1 MNAKNKL
8 IALVEIAVVLFSV
21 FLVAIPAIAADQTA
35 QKVSASANTITTASE
50 DDYVLDVYGNAN
62 EDETID
68 MRDLTYVK
76 LIFFGKKPET
86 ELADAKYD
94 GKINPLDFIQIKLII
109 VGKEKELTFV
119 DTHDKIV
126 TVDKPIERIVICSC
140 GEQGEALRILG
151 AMDKVV
157 GVSSKI
163 QEEPAKS
170 FFPEFQELPNV
181 GPWDNY
187 EAILSVNPDVVIMY
201 DWTEWLYPNPEEH
214 LPGVTLLRLNFYRGF
229 QCFDEMR
236 KLGYILDREEEA
248 QEYVDFIDGYL
259 SIVEEKVETLSEDE
273 KPRVYVETTKPWRTA
288 NKYGGPAS
296 PIRMAGGR
304 NIAEDEEGT
313 VTGMIPDI
321 DPEWVI
327 VQNPEF
333 IIKLWL
339 GFFGGYGEDD
349 LSRLKDA
356 REEIMNRAVLA
367 RVDAVQN
374 EKVYI
379 ISTGAFYLPCF
390 HTSVVHLAKL
400 FHPDLFEDLD
410 PRAIHQEY
418 LEKYHENPRD
428 FVFIYPP
435 LEED

>member
-1 MNAKNKL
+1 MKTKTK
-8 IALVEIAVVLFSV
+8 IVVLVEIAIVLCSL
-21 FLVAIPAIAADQTA
+21 FLMAIPAIAAEQVVT
-35 QKVSASANTITTASE
+35 QEVSASEVITASE
-50 DDYVLDVYGNAN
+50 DDYVLGIYGNAN
-62 EDETID
+62 EDDTID
-68 MRDLTYVK
+68 MGDVVYTKLT
-76 LIFFGKKPET
+76 IFGKKPKT
-86 ELADAKYD
+86 ELCDAKYD
-94 GKINPLDFIQIKLII
+94 GRINVLDVIQTKLII
-109 VGKEKELTFV
+109 LGKEKEITFV
-119 DTHDKIV
+119 DTADEIV
-126 TVDKPIERIVICSC
+126 TVKKPVERIVICSC
-140 GEQGEALRILG
+140 GEQGEALRILD

-157 GVSSKI
+157 GVSSRI

-181 GPWDNY
+181 GSWDNY
-187 EAILSVNPDVVIMY
+187 EAILSLNPDAVI
-201 DWTEWLYPNPEEH
+201 LYHWAEPELEKK
-214 LPGVTLLRLNFYRGF
+214 LPGVTAIRLNFYRGF

-259 SIVEEKVETLSEDE
+259 SIVEERVETLSEDE

-288 NKYGGPAS
+288 NKEGGPAS

-304 NIAEDEEGT
+304 NIAEDVEGSE
-313 VTGMIPDI
+313 TGMIADI

-327 VQNPEF
+327 KQNPEF

-349 LSRLKDA
+349 LGSLKEA
-356 REEIMNRAVLA
+356 REEIMTRTVLVLA
-367 RVDAVQN
+367 RVDAIQN

-418 LEKYHENPRD
+418 LEKYHKNPRD
-428 FVFIYPP
+428 FVYIYPP
-435 LEED
+435 FED